1 MAEISINHNSTHVI
15 AKKRFVDILF
25 DILQQKE
32 YSKLISW
39 YDNGTSFVI
48 WKPAVFAEKVLPIH
62 FSHKKFASFE
72 RQTNF
77 YRFKKMGVNDTKPT
91 GKRLKKG
98 QPVKFYHPHFR
109 SCNGDKLQLV
119 ERKSCPNQGKKLAS
133 SINFLKIRNKELLE
147 SGVFKLKSLVKLE
160 KDFLLKKRTSPVTYR
175 GICIP
180 LTLIRLGG

>member
-1 MAEISINHNSTHVI
+1 MAEIPTNHKSTHVI
-15 AKKRFVDILF
+15 TKKRFVDILF

-32 YSKLISW
+32 YSKVISW

-48 WKPAVFAEKVLPIH
+48 WKTAVFAEKVLPIH

-72 RQTNF
+72 RQANF
-77 YRFKKMGVNDTKPT
+77 YSFKKMGVNDTKPT

-109 SCNGDKLQLV
+109 SCNGNKLQLV
-119 ERKSCPNQGKKLAS
+119 ERKSCPKQGKKLAS

-147 SGVFKLKSLVKLE
+147 QNTAYSKELNSLIQNMLCEMEGGSQGSTEYNILKE
-160 KDFLLKKRTSPVTYR
+160 F
-175 GICIP
+175 
-180 LTLIRLGG
+180 